1 MAMYRIEQPEY
12 LWLLLV
18 LPVIWIVFAILNY
31 QRKKQRIQAIDSTL
45 ESYIVKEKSVFK
57 PWLKLFFWS
66 MAVMF
71 LIVALANPQIGTK
84 METVKR
90 KGADIV
96 FALDVSKSML
106 AEDVKPNRLA
116 KAKRIISQMIDR
128 MISDRIGVIVYAG
141 EAVPALPVT
150 TDYAAAKMYL
160 NQIGTGDVASQ
171 GTAIDDAIRLAET
184 YFDRNNADKVLII
197 LSDGEDHGEKALEAA
212 KEAAAEGIKII
223 TVGIGTDQGALIP
236 LKRNGQLIGY
246 KTDRNGNRVVTRRN
260 RTLLYRLAQATG
272 GVYIDGN
279 NTAEA
284 LKKIEEVLKKLNREE
299 YQTAKVAGYESR
311 YAWFVALAVLFFM
324 LYVFT
329 NERETVWLRK
339 LNLFNENAVTK

>member
-1 MAMYRIEQPEY
+1 MYRIEKPEY
-12 LWLLLV
+12 LWLLLII
-18 LPVIWIVFAILNY
+18 PVIWFVFFVLNWY
-31 QRKKQRIQAIDSTL
+31 RAKQRNQAIDSEL
-45 ESYIVKEKSVFK
+45 AVYIIREKSSFK

-66 MAVMF
+66 MTMIF
-71 LIVALANPQIGTK
+71 LIFALANPQIGTK

-116 KAKRIISQMIDR
+116 VAKRIISLMIDK
-128 MISDRIGVIVYAG
+128 MISDRTGIIVYAG
-141 EAVPALPVT
+141 EAVPTLPVT

-160 NQIGTGDVASQ
+160 SQMGTGDVSSQ

-184 YFDRNNADKVLII
+184 YFDRNNADKVLLI

-212 KEAAAEGIKII
+212 KEAAEQGIKII
-223 TVGIGTDQGALIP
+223 TVGIGTETGALIP
-236 LKRNGQLIGY
+236 LKRNGQLTGY

-279 NTAEA
+279 NTREA
-284 LKKIEEVLKKLNREE
+284 VKKIEAILKKLNRKE

-311 YAWFVALAVLFFM
+311 YTWFVAVALLFFM
-324 LYVFT
+324 LYVLT

-339 LNLFNENAVTK
+339 LNLFNENQNAIER